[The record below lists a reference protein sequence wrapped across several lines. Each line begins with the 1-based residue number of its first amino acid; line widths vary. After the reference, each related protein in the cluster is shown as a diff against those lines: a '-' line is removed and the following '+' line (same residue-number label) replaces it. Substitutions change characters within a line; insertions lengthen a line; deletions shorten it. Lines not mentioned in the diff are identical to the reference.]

1 MSCFF
6 LSRWKPFGG
15 TKRQNT
21 HNTKELNSWKRAL
34 KSKQNWKTT
43 PKTWRKLKKK
53 LDKFQKPKRK
63 PRENKQ
69 NENNSQRVLVK
80 HPNFL
85 KSLYRIWNNILWRWI
100 MSHVLEYFN
109 TDPDTVIWENANG
122 FMIDGSE
129 NLLSVAQRTDLLH
142 VPLDNLHW
150 SNLLQVASLETCS

>member
-1 MSCFF
+1 
-6 LSRWKPFGG
+6 
-15 TKRQNT
+15 
-21 HNTKELNSWKRAL
+21 
-34 KSKQNWKTT
+34 
-43 PKTWRKLKKK
+43 
-53 LDKFQKPKRK
+53 
-63 PRENKQ
+63 
-69 NENNSQRVLVK
+69 
-80 HPNFL
+80 
-85 KSLYRIWNNILWRWI
+85 